1 MNLRESDQSFL
12 AVTSILLLLGAVAG
26 GTVAYV
32 HAQQQMDRL
41 EDRFEDSKTTKV
53 IHYNDSQGFSH
64 IFEDVEGSVVSIRA
78 YGDAQAQGSGFVY
91 TENGYIVTNEH
102 VVDNADSVEVVFSSG
117 RAFNARKIGADPY
130 SDLAVL
136 KVSRRN
142 LEPLELG
149 NLSTVDVGQPTVAI
163 GNPFG
168 LPGTMTAGIVS
179 QKGRTL
185 PVQGGFSIPNVLQT
199 DAAINPGN
207 SGGPLLNAEGKVIGV
222 NTAIETNTGTFSG
235 VGFAIPVSSVK
246 NIVPQMI
253 EEGEFDHPWIG
264 VEGIDV
270 NSEIANKMDL
280 EDTRGF
286 LVLDVVEGSPADQAG
301 LRAGNQTTDINE
313 RQMVIGGD
321 VIVAINDREVGGIN
335 DILQYLAVETE
346 VGQTVN
352 MTVVRDGQRVEVPL
366 TLAAR
371 SER

>member
-1 MNLRESDQSFL
+1 MGLESINQRAI
-12 AVTSILLLLGAVAG
+12 AVTSVILLAGAAAG
-26 GTVAYV
+26 GSVTYL
-32 HAQQQMDRL
+32 HAQQQMDQL
-41 EDRFEDSKTTKV
+41 EDKFEDSKTTKV
-53 IHYNDSQGFSH
+53 VHYNGTQGYSYLFD
-64 IFEDVEGSVVSIRA
+64 DVDQSVVSIRA

-91 TENGYIVTNEH
+91 SEKGYIVTNEH
-102 VVDNADSVEVVFSSG
+102 VVDKSNSVEVVFSDGKAYS
-117 RAFNARKIGADPY
+117 ARVVGMDPY

-136 KVSRRN
+136 RVPRRN
-142 LEPLELG
+142 LDPLELG
-149 NLSTVDVGQPTVAI
+149 NLSQVEVGQRAVAI

-207 SGGPLLNAEGKVIGV
+207 SGGPLLNTEGEVIGV

-235 VGFAIPVSSVK
+235 VGFAIPVSAVE
-246 NIVPQMI
+246 NIVPTMI
-253 EEGEFDHPWIG
+253 REGDFEHPWIG

-280 EDTRGF
+280 EDTNGF
-286 LVLDVVEGSPADQAG
+286 LVLDIVEGSPADKAG
-301 LRAGNQTTDINE
+301 LRAGNRTTEINQRE
-313 RQMVIGGD
+313 MKIGGD
-321 VIVAINDREVGGIN
+321 VIVAIDGEEVKGIN
-335 DILQYLAVETE
+335 DILRYLAVDTE
-346 VGQTVN
+346 AGETVN
-352 MTVVRDGQRVEVPL
+352 ITVIRDGERKNIPL